1 MVGELEN
8 LSRLGKRSDF
18 ITKAI
23 RSKLDGEDSFSI
35 EDYETNRLAV
45 IFHNRLHQQLDDTPL
60 CGLMRAMLLEWINQ

>member
-23 RSKLDGEDSFSI
+23 RSKLDGEDSFNI
-35 EDYETNRLAV
+35 EDYDNNRLAV
-45 IFHNRLHQQLDDTPL
+45 ILYNRLCNQTDDTKF
-60 CGLMRAMLLEWINQ
+60 CGLMRMILLEWINQ

>member
-45 IFHNRLHQQLDDTPL
+45 ILYNRLHQQLDDTPF
-60 CGLMRAMLLEWINQ
+60 CGLMRSMLLEWINQ